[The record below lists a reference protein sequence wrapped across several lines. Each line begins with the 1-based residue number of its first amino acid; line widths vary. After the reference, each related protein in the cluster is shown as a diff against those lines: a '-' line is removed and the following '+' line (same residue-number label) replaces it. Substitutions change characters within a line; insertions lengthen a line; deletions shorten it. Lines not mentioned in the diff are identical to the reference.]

1 MFLKQICIFVFR
13 DEGGF
18 SQQLLSKRYK
28 MTRCLCTSA
37 VNQFTSHNILPLYA
51 ITQHINVE
59 PRRWCSRLMPWPR
72 NRYVGF
78 ESQPRQTQFL
88 KPGSDSSTVNAR
100 QFLGNNHYKRM
111 PRVTV
116 GVAR

>member
-1 MFLKQICIFVFR
+1 
-13 DEGGF
+13 
-18 SQQLLSKRYK
+18 
-28 MTRCLCTSA
+28 MTSCLCSSA
-37 VNQFTSHNILPLYA
+37 VNQFTSHNILPLYD

-59 PRRWCSRLMPWPR
+59 QRRWCSRLKPWPR

-88 KPGSDSSTVNAR
+88 KPGSDISTVKRSAKGVTWV
-100 QFLGNNHYKRM
+100 LGDDHYKRM

-116 GVAR
+116 GVTR